1 MTDEPH
7 VELDIPAIAAR
18 IKRVEPDNAQLERD
32 VDLLVRKYNDAVE
45 HCREQRADVQQKL
58 SAIAEEFAERL
69 GRLQRT
75 GKPDSNHRTTT

>member
-1 MTDEPH
+1 VTTPLEEH
-7 VELDIPAIAAR
+7 DIPAIAAR
-18 IKRVEPDNAQLERD
+18 IKRVDPGNTQLDRD
-32 VDLLVRKYNDAVE
+32 VDLLLGKYNDAVE

-75 GKPDSNHRTTT
+75 GKPESDHRT